1 MATSLPAVDPLA
13 QEAVDAIHDT
23 FGEHP
28 GRAVHI
34 KGAWARGTFTATPEG
49 TALCRAPFLTGEPVD
64 ALVRFSTGGGIPHAH
79 DGERDGRG
87 IAVKLFLPDG
97 SVTDLLGISVP
108 AFSSRTPEDFIAF
121 VRLAKR
127 DPETGQPDFSRI
139 GPFLE
144 AHPETMAAV
153 QVRFGTPPPASWTE
167 LVYNGI
173 HAFRWL
179 AADGTERWVRT
190 RWVPED
196 GPGEGLGDEE
206 AMARE
211 PGYLSAELRERLAAG
226 PVAYTLVAR
235 IAAEG
240 DTTTDPTEAWP
251 EDREEVAVGRLELRE
266 AIDDPET
273 PDDIHV
279 FDPLRLCDG
288 IEPSDDPILRFR
300 SKAYDV
306 SARGRWS
313 G

>member
-1 MATSLPAVDPLA
+1 MADPLPAVDPLA
-13 QEAVDAIHDT
+13 QEAVDAILDT

-34 KGAWARGTFTATPEG
+34 KGAWARGTFTGTPEG
-49 TALCRAPFLTGEPVD
+49 AALCRAPFLAGDPVD
-64 ALVRFSTGGGIPHAH
+64 ALVRFSTGGGVPHAH

-87 IAVKLFLPDG
+87 IAVKLFLADG

-108 AFSSRTPEDFIAF
+108 AFSSRTPEDFIEF

-127 DPETGQPDFSRI
+127 DPETGLPDLDKL
-139 GPFLE
+139 GPYLE
-144 AHPETMAAV
+144 AHPETMASV
-153 QVRFGTPPPASWTE
+153 QNRFATLPPASWTE

-179 AADGTERWVRT
+179 AADGSARWVRA
-190 RWVPED
+190 RWVPEAA
-196 GPGEGLGDEE
+196 GEGISDEE
-206 AMARE
+206 AMGRD
-211 PGYLSAELRERLAAG
+211 PDYLSAELRERLTAG
-226 PVAYTLVAR
+226 PAAYTLVAR
-235 IAAEG
+235 LAAEG
-240 DTTTDPTEAWP
+240 DTLTDPTEAWP
-251 EDREEVAVGRLELRE
+251 EDREEVAAGRLVLRE

-288 IEPSDDPILRFR
+288 IEPSDDPILHFR
-300 SKAYDV
+300 RRAYDV

-313 G
+313 GA